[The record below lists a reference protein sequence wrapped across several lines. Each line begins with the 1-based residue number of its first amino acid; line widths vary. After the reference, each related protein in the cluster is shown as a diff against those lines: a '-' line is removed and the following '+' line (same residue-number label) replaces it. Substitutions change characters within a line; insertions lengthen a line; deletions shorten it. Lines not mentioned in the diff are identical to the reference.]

1 MIEEGILIDVLT
13 VLVQRNS
20 IILEEVEAV
29 KKYPAKTRIFGW
41 NDCVVIQIRKE
52 NDPDDFWEIVDPVDV
67 EEYILGK
74 KFVMMQWEE
83 NFPPNAWKS
92 LD

>member
-1 MIEEGILIDVLT
+1 MLEEGKLIEVLT
-13 VLVQRNS
+13 ELVEKNN
-20 IILEEVEAV
+20 IILEEVEKD

-52 NDPDDFWEIVDPVDV
+52 DDPDDFWEIVDPVDV

-74 KFVMMQWEE
+74 KFELMQWEE
-83 NFPPNAWKS
+83 NYPPTPWKE
-92 LD
+92 L